1 MDYDD
6 GDSAEY
12 AGHELAPLLEVSE
25 EDFYDPRR
33 WHYDFSVM
41 HPMDIPAFRR
51 ALFSFVSGFGF
62 DLPAAWGAPR
72 SRAEISAVL
81 ADAGEPA
88 SEPAGVEAFLAAEA
102 AHLAG
107 LVGGFLGT
115 ARAERTFANLRNPAI
130 KLIWFLAS
138 RGCALPPTANEVAAY
153 YAKVAEISNTVGGVA
168 MAKSAL
174 SMLCVFN
181 DVSTVAYS
189 SMRVNA
195 ALESMRRSHRHQV
208 RKAAGLT
215 VDMVA
220 AILDGYCFVR
230 PGRPAELQWE
240 LMIGACIG
248 IGFKLLLRY
257 DDLKRCRW
265 DDDFCDVFPTHV
277 RFYLDGRKNNQYG
290 GNFLD
295 VARPRDEAVLGVY
308 HVCVLA
314 KSIFR
319 RGYVLGSVDA
329 SGRVDVTKP
338 MPHKVFVAHLRE
350 ALVNIGLSREM
361 ASVYSA
367 HSMRAGGATA
377 AAVHGL
383 HREEIQHL
391 AGVADPNWLA
401 YYNRNYL
408 AERLRVS
415 QAIGL

>member
-1 MDYDD
+1 
-6 GDSAEY
+6 
-12 AGHELAPLLEVSE
+12 
-25 EDFYDPRR
+25 
-33 WHYDFSVM
+33 
-41 HPMDIPAFRR
+41 
-51 ALFSFVSGFGF
+51 
-62 DLPAAWGAPR
+62 
-72 SRAEISAVL
+72 
-81 ADAGEPA
+81 
-88 SEPAGVEAFLAAEA
+88 
-102 AHLAG
+102 
-107 LVGGFLGT
+107 
-115 ARAERTFANLRNPAI
+115 
-130 KLIWFLAS
+130 
-138 RGCALPPTANEVAAY
+138 
-153 YAKVAEISNTVGGVA
+153 
-168 MAKSAL
+168 
-174 SMLCVFN
+174 
-181 DVSTVAYS
+181 
-189 SMRVNA
+189 
-195 ALESMRRSHRHQV
+195 
-208 RKAAGLT
+208 
-215 VDMVA
+215 
-220 AILDGYCFVR
+220 
-230 PGRPAELQWE
+230 
-240 LMIGACIG
+240 MIGACIG
-248 IGFKLLLRY
+248 IGFKLLWRY

-265 DDDFCDVFPTHV
+265 IDDYCDVFPTHA

-361 ASVYSA
+361 AGVYSA